1 MESDE
6 TILKITLLNAIKYK
20 GKANAKS
27 TLGAVIQSNP
37 QYYKS
42 RIQETRAKIEET
54 VEFVNNLTLK
64 QQEAQLMKIDPQ
76 SLQPKEKKKK
86 EISLELS
93 NLNRFDEVALRLA
106 PYPSGPLHIGNCR
119 MVVLNDYL
127 ARKYNGKLYLF
138 FDDTIGSKTKLIDP
152 EAYDSIPEG
161 LEFLNVK
168 IHKTYYKSD
177 RLDIFY
183 KYCVQILRKEKAYV
197 CDCDGTKWRQ
207 TYKEEKKACPCR
219 SLSLEENLSRW
230 EKMLDGT
237 YPEQGAAV
245 RLKTEMDAP
254 DPAIRDPVML
264 RISEREHP
272 RVGTKYRVWPLLE
285 FSWGID
291 DHELKI
297 SHIIRGKDL
306 RKEGILEER
315 IWDIFNWKKPTINL
329 YGRMKLKDLQLS
341 KSSSA
346 EKIRLGEYENW
357 SDPRTWTLQ
366 SLERRGIKAEAIK
379 QALLEVGMSPVDVT
393 FSPSQIYSVN
403 RSMIDAEAGR
413 FFLTI
418 DPIVT
423 TIKGVPEVLETSH
436 PLIHPEFPERGTRSI
451 EVPVTNR
458 QIEVYIPQDDIAD
471 IKKGTLIRLKDLVN
485 ITLESVTRKKA
496 IAKYHSV
503 DLEEARQAK
512 ASMIQWV
519 PVKSAIQAKILR
531 PDGSYLTGLAEPEIL
546 GTKPGQ
552 IIQFERYAFCR
563 VESINDSVE
572 LIWTHR

>member
-366 SLERRGIKAEAIK
+366 SLERR
-379 QALLEVGMSPVDVT
+379 
-393 FSPSQIYSVN
+393 
-403 RSMIDAEAGR
+403 
-413 FFLTI
+413 
-418 DPIVT
+418 
-423 TIKGVPEVLETSH
+423 
-436 PLIHPEFPERGTRSI
+436 
-451 EVPVTNR
+451 
-458 QIEVYIPQDDIAD
+458 
-471 IKKGTLIRLKDLVN
+471 
-485 ITLESVTRKKA
+485 
-496 IAKYHSV
+496 
-503 DLEEARQAK
+503 
-512 ASMIQWV
+512 
-519 PVKSAIQAKILR
+519 
-531 PDGSYLTGLAEPEIL
+531 
-546 GTKPGQ
+546 
-552 IIQFERYAFCR
+552 
-563 VESINDSVE
+563 
-572 LIWTHR
+572 

>member
-1 MESDE
+1 MENDE

-20 GKANAKS
+20 GKADTKS

-42 RIQETRAKIEET
+42 RIQETKSIIEST
-54 VEFVNNLTLK
+54 VESVNKLTLVE
-64 QQEAQLMKIDPQ
+64 QEAQLMKIDPQ
-76 SLQPKEKKKK
+76 SLEPQEKKKK
-86 EISLELS
+86 GLNLELQ
-93 NLNRFDEVALRLA
+93 NLDRFPDVALRLA
-106 PYPSGPLHIGNCR
+106 PYPSGPLHIGNSR

-152 EAYDSIPEG
+152 DAYDSIPEG

-177 RLDIFY
+177 RLELFY
-183 KYCVQILRKEKAYV
+183 KYCQKILKKKKAYV
-197 CDCDGTKWRQ
+197 CDCDGTTWRQ
-207 TYKEEKKACPCR
+207 TFKEQKKSCSCR
-219 SLSLEENLSRW
+219 TLSIEENLSRW
-230 EKMLDGT
+230 EMMLDGS

-254 DPAIRDPVML
+254 DPAIRDPVMF

-272 RVGTKYRVWPLLE
+272 RVGNKYRVWPLLE

-291 DHELKI
+291 DHELGI

-306 RKEGILEER
+306 RKEGVLEER
-315 IWDIFNWKKPTINL
+315 IWDIFNWKKPTISL

-341 KSSSA
+341 KSGSA
-346 EKIRLGEYENW
+346 QKIRSGEYSNW
-357 SDPRTWTLQ
+357 TDPRTWTLQ
-366 SLERRGIKAEAIK
+366 SLDRRGIKAEAIR
-379 QALLEVGMSPVDVT
+379 QSLLEVGMSPVDVT

-413 FFLTI
+413 FFLTME
-418 DPIVT
+418 PILT
-423 TIKGVPEVLETSH
+423 TIKDVPEVVETSH
-436 PLIHPEFPERGTRSI
+436 PLVHPEFPERGARSI
-451 EVPVTNR
+451 EVPVKNNR
-458 QIEVYIPQDDIAD
+458 IQVYLPQDDILGV
-471 IKKGTLIRLKDLVN
+471 KKGTLIRLKDLMN
-485 ITLESVTRKKA
+485 ITLESTTKSKA
-496 IAKYHSV
+496 SATYHSIE
-503 DLEEARQAK
+503 LEEARK
-512 ASMIQWV
+512 VRASMIQWI
-519 PVKSAIQAKILR
+519 PEQSAIPAKILR
-531 PDGSYLTGLAEPEIL
+531 ADGSYLEGLAEPDIL
-546 GTKPGQ
+546 KTQPGQ

-563 VESINDSVE
+563 VESVNDSVE

>member
-1 MESDE
+1 MENDE

-42 RIQETRAKIEET
+42 RIQETRAKIESA
-54 VEFVNNLTLK
+54 VESVNNLSLSE
-64 QQEAQLMKIDPQ
+64 QEAQLLKIDPQ
-76 SLQPKEKKKK
+76 SLVPKEKKKK
-86 EISLELS
+86 EINLELS
-93 NLNRFDEVALRLA
+93 NLDRFKEVALRLA
-106 PYPSGPLHIGNCR
+106 PYPSGPLHIGNSR

-127 ARKYNGKLYLF
+127 AKKYNGKLYLF
-138 FDDTIGSKTKLIDP
+138 FDDTIGSKTKIIDP

-161 LEFLNVK
+161 LSFLNVD

-177 RLDIFY
+177 RLDLFY
-183 KYCVQILRKEKAYV
+183 KYCVQILEKKKAYV

-207 TYKEEKKACPCR
+207 TFKEEKKACPCR

-341 KSSSA
+341 KSVSA
-346 EKIRLGEYENW
+346 QKIRSGEYENW
-357 SDPRTWTLQ
+357 TDPRTWTLQ

-413 FFLTI
+413 LFLTI

-436 PLIHPEFPERGTRSI
+436 PLIHPEFPERGTSSI
-451 EVPVTNR
+451 EVPVTNH
-458 QIEVYIPQDDIAD
+458 QIEVYLPKDDIVD
-471 IKKGTLIRLKDLVN
+471 IKAGTLIRLKDLVN
-485 ITLESVTRKKA
+485 ITLESATRKKA
-496 IAKYHSV
+496 IARYHSV
-503 DLEEARQAK
+503 DLKEARQAK

-519 PVKSAIQAKILR
+519 PVKSAIQTDILR

-546 GTKPGQ
+546 ETKPGQ

-563 VESINDSVE
+563 VESVNGSVK